1 MVTCQAVSHTNYVL
15 GPCALLLAAACGG
28 GEKKVEEKPSEP
40 EPVVVPA
47 EPPPAAPKGL
57 TIVDVLPRASYEQRL
72 LPGSLPLLSTDIER
86 DAGRLLPHKDPGG
99 VAAELGPWLDRVQ
112 QNARKLHLDSAE

>member
-1 MVTCQAVSHTNYVL
+1 MTT
-15 GPCALLLAAACGG
+15 P
-28 GEKKVEEKPSEP
+28 P
-40 EPVVVPA
+40 EPLEFDELQRRLANPR
-47 EPPPAAPKGL
+47 L